1 MMTNFACLL
10 AENGRSMVESLI
22 TRYRASSAVL
32 LSAAVLLAGCAALPP
47 LYDAGPDRAVQAM
60 MRSAATGRIVADGGE
75 LMGAMRAPIDARLA
89 RMSADTALD
98 HQRVIFEAV
107 SQVTA
112 RAGNDA
118 HILVD
123 GPAAWDAIFAALRS
137 ARETIHI
144 ESFIFEDLD
153 FKFRLSEVL
162 IERQRAG
169 VAVRVLYDSFGSLS
183 TPRAFLDLLHDNG
196 VALCEFNP
204 INPLRARLWRPNHRD
219 HRKIVVVDGRVGFTG
234 GINFHS
240 VYRNGSGMRMSAS
253 KSALEEGWRDTH
265 VELRGSAVDELQ
277 QLFLA
282 NWKKQSC
289 GSASLS
295 QASPVVANKGSYDV
309 AIIGSS
315 PDGMPSRMYLLLAAA
330 ITYSRE
336 SVWLTSAYFA
346 PDENT
351 INAIKAAARRGV
363 DVRLLLP
370 GITDSDA
377 ALRAGHSH
385 YADLLAAGVRI
396 FERHDAL
403 LHAKTAVIDSVW
415 TTIGS
420 SNLDWRSFCQND
432 EVNAVFLDLDFGR
445 QMRTVFEADLAVA
458 DEIKL
463 EKWQQRPQSARA
475 KEWLARQFDRLL

>member
-1 MMTNFACLL
+1 M
-10 AENGRSMVESLI
+10 
-22 TRYRASSAVL
+22 
-32 LSAAVLLAGCAALPP
+32 
-47 LYDAGPDRAVQAM
+47 
-60 MRSAATGRIVADGGE
+60 GRIVATGGE
-75 LMGAMRAPIDARLA
+75 LMGAMRDPIDARLH
-89 RMSADTALD
+89 RMGGDAALD
-98 HQRVIFEAV
+98 RQRVVFEAV
-107 SQVTA
+107 SQVAT
-112 RAGNDA
+112 RGGHDA

-137 ARETIHI
+137 ARNTIHI
-144 ESFIFEDLD
+144 ESFIFEELD
-153 FKFRLSEVL
+153 FNARLSEVL

-169 VAVRVLYDSFGSLS
+169 VAVRVIYDSFGSLS
-183 TPRAFLDLLHDNG
+183 TPRGFLDLLHANG

-219 HRKIVVVDGRVGFTG
+219 HRKIVVVDDRVAFTG

-240 VYRNGSGMRMSAS
+240 VYRSGSAMRTAAS
-253 KSALEEGWRDTH
+253 TSALEEGWRDTH
-265 VELRGSAVDELQ
+265 VELRGEAVDELQ

-282 NWKKQSC
+282 TWKKQSC
-289 GSASLS
+289 GSIAPL
-295 QASPVVANKGSYDV
+295 AVRPKEVHTGPHHV

-351 INAIKAAARRGV
+351 INALKAAARRGV

-377 ALRAGHSH
+377 ALRAGQSH
-385 YADLLAAGVRI
+385 YADLLTAGVRI

-403 LHAKTAVIDSVW
+403 LHAKTAVIDSAW
-415 TTIGS
+415 ATIGS

-432 EVNAVFLDLDFGR
+432 EVNAVFLDLDIGR
-445 QMRTVFEADLAVA
+445 QMRDVFEADVAVA
-458 DEIKL
+458 DEIRL
-463 EKWQQRPQSARA
+463 EQWQQRSQSSRA
-475 KEWLARQFDRLL
+475 KEWLARQFDRFL

>member
-1 MMTNFACLL
+1 MINVCRVLTQKQCSLL
-10 AENGRSMVESLI
+10 ARS
-22 TRYRASSAVL
+22 TTHRRAFCVTL
-32 LSAAVLLAGCAALPP
+32 LSVGGLLAGCSSLPP
-47 LYDAGPDRAVQAM
+47 LYDAGPSQAM
-60 MRSAATGRIVADGGE
+60 MQQAATGRIVADSGE
-75 LMGAMRAPIDARLA
+75 LMGAMRAPIDVGLA
-89 RMSADTALD
+89 RMGSDTALD
-98 HQRVIFEAV
+98 RHRVIFEAV

-123 GPAAWDAIFAALRS
+123 GPAAWEAIFTALRS

-153 FKFRLSEVL
+153 FSVRLSEVL
-162 IERQRAG
+162 IERQLAG
-169 VAVRVLYDSFGSLS
+169 VAVRVIYDSFGSLA
-183 TPRAFLDLLHDNG
+183 TPREFLDRLHANG

-219 HRKIVVVDGRVGFTG
+219 HRKIVVVDGRIAFTG

-240 VYRNGSGMRMSAS
+240 VYRSGSSMRMSAS

-265 VELRGSAVDELQ
+265 AELRGSAVDELQ

-289 GSASLS
+289 GSIAPSLV
-295 QASPVVANKGSYDV
+295 SPKVKNMGPHDV

-351 INAIKAAARRGV
+351 INALKAAARRGV

-432 EVNAVFLDLDFGR
+432 EVNAVFLGVDFGQ
-445 QMRTVFEADLAVA
+445 QMRAVFEADLVVA

-463 EKWQQRPQSARA
+463 EQWQKRPQSARA
-475 KEWLARQFDRLL
+475 KEWLARQFDRFL

>member
-1 MMTNFACLL
+1 
-10 AENGRSMVESLI
+10 
-22 TRYRASSAVL
+22 
-32 LSAAVLLAGCAALPP
+32 
-47 LYDAGPDRAVQAM
+47 M
-60 MRSAATGRIVADGGE
+60 MRQAEKGRIVAKGGE
-75 LMGAMRAPIDARLA
+75 LMGAMRSAIDARLINMDGDA
-89 RMSADTALD
+89 ALER
-98 HQRVIFEAV
+98 HRVVFEAV
-107 SQVTA
+107 SQVTT
-112 RAGNDA
+112 RGGHDA
-118 HILVD
+118 SILVD
-123 GPAAWDAIFAALRS
+123 GPAAWDAIFTALRS
-137 ARETIHI
+137 ARSTIHI
-144 ESFIFEDLD
+144 ESFIFEELD
-153 FKFRLSEVL
+153 FNARLSEVL
-162 IERQRAG
+162 IERRRAG
-169 VAVRVLYDSFGSLS
+169 VEVRVIYDSFGSLS
-183 TPRAFLDLLHDNG
+183 TPRAFLDLLHANG

-219 HRKIVVVDGRVGFTG
+219 HRKIVVVDDRIAFTG

-240 VYRNGSGMRMSAS
+240 VYRSGSAMRISATT
-253 KSALEEGWRDTH
+253 SALEEGWRDTH
-265 VELRGSAVDELQ
+265 VELRGFAVDELQ

-282 NWKKQSC
+282 TWKKQSC
-289 GSASLS
+289 GSIALPE
-295 QASPVVANKGSYDV
+295 ARPENVNTGPHHV

-351 INAIKAAARRGV
+351 INALKAAARRGV

-403 LHAKTAVIDSVW
+403 LHAKTAVIDGVW

-445 QMRTVFEADLAVA
+445 QMRAVFETDLVLA

-463 EKWQQRPQSARA
+463 AQWEQRSQSARV
-475 KEWLARQFDRLL
+475 KEWLARQFDRFL

>member
-1 MMTNFACLL
+1 MRE
-10 AENGRSMVESLI
+10 AEK
-22 TRYRASSAVL
+22 
-32 LSAAVLLAGCAALPP
+32 
-47 LYDAGPDRAVQAM
+47 
-60 MRSAATGRIVADGGE
+60 GRIVATGGE
-75 LMGAMRAPIDARLA
+75 LMGAMREPIDARLG
-89 RMSADTALD
+89 RMNGDGALD
-98 HQRVIFEAV
+98 RQRAVFEAV
-107 SQVTA
+107 SQVTT
-112 RAGNDA
+112 RGGHDA

-137 ARETIHI
+137 ASDTIHI
-144 ESFIFEDLD
+144 ESFIFEELD
-153 FKFRLSEVL
+153 FNARLSEVL

-169 VAVRVLYDSFGSLS
+169 VAVRVIYDSFGSFS
-183 TPRAFLDLLHDNG
+183 TPRAFLDLLHTNG

-204 INPLRARLWRPNHRD
+204 INPLRASLWRPNHRD
-219 HRKIVVVDGRVGFTG
+219 HRKIVVVDGRVAFTG

-240 VYRNGSGMRMSAS
+240 VYRSGSAMRTPAS

-265 VELRGSAVDELQ
+265 VELRGLAVDDLQ

-282 NWKKQSC
+282 TWKKQSC
-289 GSASLS
+289 GSIAPFAARPEDVNTGPH
-295 QASPVVANKGSYDV
+295 QV

-351 INAIKAAARRGV
+351 INALKAAARRGV

-370 GITDSDA
+370 GITDSDT
-377 ALRAGHSH
+377 ALRAGQSH

-403 LHAKTAVIDSVW
+403 LHAKTAVIDSAW
-415 TTIGS
+415 ATIGS

-432 EVNAVFLDLDFGR
+432 EVNAVFLDLDIGR
-445 QMRTVFEADLAVA
+445 QMRAVFEADLVVA
-458 DEIKL
+458 EEIKL
-463 EKWQQRPQSARA
+463 ATWQQRSQGARA
-475 KEWLARQFDRLL
+475 KEWLARQFDRFL

>member
-1 MMTNFACLL
+1 
-10 AENGRSMVESLI
+10 
-22 TRYRASSAVL
+22 
-32 LSAAVLLAGCAALPP
+32 
-47 LYDAGPDRAVQAM
+47 M
-60 MRSAATGRIVADGGE
+60 MRNAAMGQIVADSGE

-89 RMSADTALD
+89 RMSGDTALD
-98 HQRVIFEAV
+98 RQRVIFEAV

-123 GPAAWDAIFAALRS
+123 GPAAWKAIFTAIRS

-153 FKFRLSEVL
+153 FSARLSELLV
-162 IERQRAG
+162 ERQRAG
-169 VAVRVLYDSFGSLS
+169 VAVRVLYDSFGSIS
-183 TPRAFLDLLHDNG
+183 TPRAFLDQLHANG

-204 INPLRARLWRPNHRD
+204 INPLRTHLWRPNHRD

-240 VYRNGSGMRMSAS
+240 VYRSGSGMRTSAS

-277 QLFLA
+277 QLFLG
-282 NWKKQSC
+282 NWRKQSC
-289 GSASLS
+289 GSVART
-295 QASPVVANKGSYDV
+295 QASPAVATSGAHTV

-315 PDGMPSRMYLLLAAA
+315 PDGMPSRMYLILAAA
-330 ITYSRE
+330 ITYARQ

-351 INAIKAAARRGV
+351 INALKAAARRGV

-403 LHAKTAVIDSVW
+403 LHAKTAVIDGAW

-432 EVNAVFLDLDFGR
+432 EVNAVFLGVDFGQ
-445 QMRTVFEADLAVA
+445 QMRAVFEADLVVA
-458 DEIKL
+458 KEIKL
-463 EKWQQRPQSARA
+463 VEWQQRPASARA